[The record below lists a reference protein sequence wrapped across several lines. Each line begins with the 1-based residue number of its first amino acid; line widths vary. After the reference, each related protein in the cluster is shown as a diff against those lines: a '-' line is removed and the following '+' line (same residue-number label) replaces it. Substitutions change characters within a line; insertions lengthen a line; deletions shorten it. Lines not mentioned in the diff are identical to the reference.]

1 MGTHE
6 KECKNTRERI
16 LEVACEVFAQQGFH
30 NTTIRDICQQAQV
43 NVAAINYYF
52 KSKEK
57 LYEEVC
63 KYIFGFS
70 GKNDDPR
77 FSLGESKKPEEKL
90 RVFIRSFLLNIL
102 GKDRSNRREIIMG
115 REMIEPTGA
124 FNIVIKDMIKPRFQQ
139 LHSIVKALM
148 GKGTEDALVRRCCFS
163 IVGQCL
169 YYLFARPVVLKLNPK
184 QKYDNAGIE
193 KLADHITQF
202 SLIAITQLA
211 LENRERE

>member
-70 GKNDDPR
+70 AKNDDPR

-139 LHSIVKALM
+139 LHSIVKALL

-169 YYLFARPVVLKLNPK
+169 YYQFARPVVLKLNPK

-211 LENRERE
+211 LENKERK